1 MSFIKKIVSATL
13 ALMTSLSMT
22 ISEARISKKP
32 FTSTIMHG
40 LEVDTIDTGGTL
52 IFSDSP
58 EYVKENGILYSDV
71 VEGDARLLF
80 YHLNDSNVNKKFAVI
95 VENVSNEFNT
105 IDITRGAIANPS
117 DNFLK
122 VGKNVMTDYMNDNF
136 HNSIYM
142 LKNDTKLFIESM
154 DNLVLKP
161 GQLIYGIYDFNAA
174 HPIKISVLMCPQTAD
189 PIKFINR
196 AEVLPKDEQ
205 RLRGTFSNMNRTLTT
220 KKIYD
225 PEENGI
231 NYIMIADN
239 VNDKYKVGIDAT
251 DGSEVVNFGNYGINY
266 EIKLKTK
273 GDTRICLTPLGG
285 YYAGAM
291 RLLSYNGSSEDS
303 KVILTPKG
311 KVYFGD
317 KTPKEPEHVAKSREE
332 GLSLLTTYTELAELG
347 IYNGEVIF
355 EYTPPGASN
364 LPINIVLMPPDK
376 V

>member
-161 GQLIYGIYDFNAA
+161 GQLIYGIYDTDGRTFQ
-174 HPIKISVLMCPQTAD
+174 PILPQT
-189 PIKFINR
+189 K
-196 AEVLPKDEQ
+196 
-205 RLRGTFSNMNRTLTT
+205 
-220 KKIYD
+220 
-225 PEENGI
+225 
-231 NYIMIADN
+231 
-239 VNDKYKVGIDAT
+239 
-251 DGSEVVNFGNYGINY
+251 
-266 EIKLKTK
+266 
-273 GDTRICLTPLGG
+273 
-285 YYAGAM
+285 
-291 RLLSYNGSSEDS
+291 
-303 KVILTPKG
+303 
-311 KVYFGD
+311 
-317 KTPKEPEHVAKSREE
+317 
-332 GLSLLTTYTELAELG
+332 
-347 IYNGEVIF
+347 
-355 EYTPPGASN
+355 
-364 LPINIVLMPPDK
+364 
-376 V
+376 